1 MIVNY
6 LVCLMNVNSI
16 YLALEAES
24 CLATRFLGRTKKF
37 AKSSVNIKQFSFY
50 LKTKIII
57 TIKPLSQLNGVGYL
71 NITFLIFP
79 IKPS

>member
-37 AKSSVNIKQFSFY
+37 AKSS
-50 LKTKIII
+50 II
-57 TIKPLSQLNGVGYL
+57 LN
-71 NITFLIFP
+71 NFLFT
-79 IKPS
+79 

>member
-24 CLATRFLGRTKKF
+24 CLATSFLGR
-37 AKSSVNIKQFSFY
+37 AKN
-50 LKTKIII
+50 
-57 TIKPLSQLNGVGYL
+57 SQRVL
-71 NITFLIFP
+71 
-79 IKPS
+79 